1 MTSGMT
7 PSFGARFEMLRQT
20 VDAQAAVYAVT
31 IYLPTETLQRR
42 LQIAREDGGCVLL
55 SAAGEAATADSEL
68 PAWVLKHVLALAR
81 QIFRGAQRDGDWL
94 RRLMRWHEDPHATE
108 SRGQRLTG
116 QTEEQ
121 PTVTR
126 TEPTPNASL
135 VAGEPA

>member
-7 PSFGARFEMLRQT
+7 PSFGARFEMLRQA
-20 VDAQAAVYAVT
+20 VDAQAAVYTVT

-42 LQIAREDGGCVLL
+42 LQIARADGDCVLL
-55 SAAGEAATADSEL
+55 SAAGEVATADSEL
-68 PAWVLKHVLALAR
+68 PAWVHKHLLALAR

-94 RRLMRWHEDPHATE
+94 RRLMRWHEDPQATE

-116 QTEEQ
+116 QTEE
-121 PTVTR
+121 PPAAAR
-126 TEPTPNASL
+126 PETEPTASM